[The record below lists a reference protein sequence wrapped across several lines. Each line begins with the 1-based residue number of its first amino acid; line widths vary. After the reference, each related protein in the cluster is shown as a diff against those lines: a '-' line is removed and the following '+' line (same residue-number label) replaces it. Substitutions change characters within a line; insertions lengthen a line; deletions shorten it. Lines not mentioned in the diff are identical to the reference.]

1 MTRNQGVDM
10 KRTVTAIVA
19 DRQAEISQEEMF
31 TADIVVVNG
40 WVIKNRHGMTHH
52 GVIPR
57 EATA

>member
-1 MTRNQGVDM
+1 M